1 MGHLME
7 TPTLESTK
15 LRRRQSRQRVVLDVV
30 PRKYDFL
37 MELLRNFDFVRVAD
51 LGGDGD
57 SRDDVIA
64 SLRASAKD
72 LRAIRAGKYEGR
84 PAEELL
90 AEL

>member
-1 MGHLME
+1 
-7 TPTLESTK
+7 
-15 LRRRQSRQRVVLDVV
+15 
-30 PRKYDFL
+30 